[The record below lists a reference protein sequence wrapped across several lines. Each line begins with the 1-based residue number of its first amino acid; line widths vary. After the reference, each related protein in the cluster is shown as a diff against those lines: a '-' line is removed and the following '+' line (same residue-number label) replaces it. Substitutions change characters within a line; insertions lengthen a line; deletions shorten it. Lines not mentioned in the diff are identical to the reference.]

1 MCLFCFLSF
10 LMIVIRNPCF
20 EIVFYFFTNFIF
32 SLPAAVSRS
41 TLKRICRKHHIFRWP
56 PCKAKTDK
64 VSSLEKCSETTQ
76 EHINPRNDP
85 SSIVQLQGD
94 SVHMARTI
102 SDVKATENAARV
114 IMVKATYGNDIFKF
128 QLSLSS
134 TKLDLEKEISVR
146 VKLSI
151 GSFKIKYLDE
161 DNDWV
166 SIACDDDLRT
176 CIVTLTSLGY
186 TTIKMLL
193 DEV

>member
-1 MCLFCFLSF
+1 
-10 LMIVIRNPCF
+10 
-20 EIVFYFFTNFIF
+20 
-32 SLPAAVSRS
+32 
-41 TLKRICRKHHIFRWP
+41 
-56 PCKAKTDK
+56 
-64 VSSLEKCSETTQ
+64 
-76 EHINPRNDP
+76 
-85 SSIVQLQGD
+85 
-94 SVHMARTI
+94 MARTI

-114 IMVKATYGNDIFKF
+114 IMVKATYGNEIFKF

-176 CIVTLTSLGY
+176 CIVTLTSLGN